1 MIEKY
6 LHSTEFW
13 SVKRQHI
20 YKIST
25 EMRKLGYVKKKK
37 LKKKERMS
45 TYMTREGR
53 DDTY

>member
-25 EMRKLGYVKKKK
+25 EMRKLRYVKKKI
-37 LKKKERMS
+37 LKKK
-45 TYMTREGR
+45 RENEYIHDKGR
-53 DDTY
+53 SR

>member
-6 LHSTEFW
+6 LHPTEFW

-25 EMRKLGYVKKKK
+25 EMRKLRYVKKKIE
-37 LKKKERMS
+37 KK
-45 TYMTREGR
+45 RENEYIHDKGR
-53 DDTY
+53 SR

>member
-25 EMRKLGYVKKKK
+25 EMRELRYVKKK
-37 LKKKERMS
+37 MS
-45 TYMTREGR
+45 TYMTREG
-53 DDTY
+53 

>member
-6 LHSTEFW
+6 LHPTEFW

-25 EMRKLGYVKKKK
+25 EMRKLRYVKKR
-37 LKKKERMS
+37 ERMS